1 MFPSGCQL
9 ASFSI
14 ISSSSI
20 RSILMARRV
29 ILASIA
35 LAALTTACISP
46 IEDYHGYTAD
56 EVLPENIKVGE
67 DTRASVL
74 AQLGS
79 ASTESVFDENTWFY
93 ITTQR
98 ERIAFLTPRTKRRSI
113 TAIRFGDDD
122 VVDELLTFDESD
134 GQVINYASRE
144 TPTRGRELGLLEQ
157 IFGTVGAVALP
168 PTDERTPGN
177 PTGRRN

>member
-1 MFPSGCQL
+1 
-9 ASFSI
+9 
-14 ISSSSI
+14 
-20 RSILMARRV
+20 MARRV

-56 EVLPENIKVGE
+56 EILPENIEVGE

-93 ITTQR
+93 ITTRR
-98 ERIAFLTPRTKRRSI
+98 ERIAFLTPRTSQRSPPAKHQPADASSAYLSKSSGP
-113 TAIRFGDDD
+113 TA
-122 VVDELLTFDESD
+122 
-134 GQVINYASRE
+134 
-144 TPTRGRELGLLEQ
+144 P
-157 IFGTVGAVALP
+157 
-168 PTDERTPGN
+168 
-177 PTGRRN
+177 

>member
-1 MFPSGCQL
+1 
-9 ASFSI
+9 
-14 ISSSSI
+14 
-20 RSILMARRV
+20 MARRV

-56 EVLPENIKVGE
+56 EVLPENIEVGQ

-93 ITTQR
+93 ITTRR
-98 ERIAFLTPRTKRRSI
+98 ERIAFLTPRTKQRAI
-113 TAIRFGDDD
+113 TAIRFGEDD
-122 VVDELLTFDESD
+122 VVEELLTYDETD
-134 GQVINYASRE
+134 GEVIRYASRE

-157 IFGTVGAVALP
+157 IFGTVGAAALP
-168 PTDERTPGN
+168 NTDEITPNN